1 MPTADRAAPYLDR
14 IDNARWY
21 SNFGALV
28 QEFEARL
35 AARLNAGAR
44 VVTVSSGTTALTLA
58 LRAMGCAPGSLCAI
72 PSWTFVATAH
82 AVMQAGL
89 VPYFLDVDAATGM
102 LDPAQAR
109 AALKQAPGAISAV
122 IPVCAFGRMTSVDA
136 WLAFREET
144 GIPVVLDAAA
154 AFDAFSD
161 ARLPAVVSLHAT
173 KALGV
178 GEGGYVATDDES
190 LAARVRELT
199 SFGFRG
205 SRESH
210 VPATNAKLSE
220 YAAAFGLAGLDI
232 WASTRARYSLAA
244 QLLRIALTRAPDVA
258 FQEGWG
264 SRWISST
271 CVVGLPERATDRV
284 EQSLNAEGVDTRRW
298 WGGGCHTSPAF
309 AVAPRGDLT
318 NTMRLARSTIGLPFA
333 LDLSV
338 ADTTRIAD
346 ALIRALA

>member
-89 VPYFLDVDAATGM
+89 VPYFLDVNAATGM
-102 LDPAQAR
+102 LDPTQTR
-109 AALKQAPGAISAV
+109 AALKRAPGPISAV
-122 IPVCAFGRMTSVDA
+122 IPVCAFGQMASVDS
-136 WLAFREET
+136 WLTFREET
-144 GIPVVLDAAA
+144 GIPVLLDAAA
-154 AFDAFSD
+154 AFDAFND

-173 KALGV
+173 KTLGV
-178 GEGGYVATDDES
+178 GEGGYVATDDEA

-210 VPATNAKLSE
+210 LPATNAKLSE

-232 WASTRARYSLAA
+232 WASTRTRYSLAA

-298 WGGGCHTSPAF
+298 WGNGCHTSPAF
-309 AVAPRGDLT
+309 ADAPRADLT
-318 NTMRLARSTIGLPFA
+318 NTTRLARSTIGLPFA